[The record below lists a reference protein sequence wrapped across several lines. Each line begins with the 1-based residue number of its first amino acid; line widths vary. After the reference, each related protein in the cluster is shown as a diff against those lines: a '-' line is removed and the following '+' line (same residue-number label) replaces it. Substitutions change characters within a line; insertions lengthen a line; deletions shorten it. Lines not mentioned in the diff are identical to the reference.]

1 MIHSV
6 FNISALNPFAM
17 GLLEFVAWTA
27 SVATIGMFSS
37 SIPACWKIHKTK
49 STGLVAYL
57 PFLAGVLNCV
67 LWLSYGYMIGDLT
80 VFWVN
85 FTGLVLNAGYTVVF
99 VMYTQTKDEV
109 LLRCGILLVFV
120 LVILG
125 YFFYIETDN
134 LRGINA
140 LGIFCNVVAVAFF
153 ASPLAT
159 MREVVQTKSTET
171 MSLPLSVMA
180 AITTFLWTS
189 YGFLKKDVYIV
200 MPNLLGFLLTCTQLA
215 LFAIYWS
222 SPKKRVVSIER
233 LV

>member
-1 MIHSV
+1 MLS
-6 FNISALNPFAM
+6 LLCQPF
-17 GLLEFVAWTA
+17 
-27 SVATIGMFSS
+27 
-37 SIPACWKIHKTK
+37 
-49 STGLVAYL
+49 
-57 PFLAGVLNCV
+57 
-67 LWLSYGYMIGDLT
+67 
-80 VFWVN
+80 
-85 FTGLVLNAGYTVVF
+85 
-99 VMYTQTKDEV
+99 QDEV